1 MDPENDSFSKMDES
15 LKRERIFE
23 KLFDDLE
30 NVGVG
35 SSPFEKLPKLILSHI
50 LQFLNAKDLAP
61 IFRLNKFFFKF
72 LWISPNSGLLWGKL
86 CINQQEGEKV
96 EESDVEQYVMN
107 PTIDK
112 FEKKMNRYLLYF
124 KHSNLFEW
132 DPKYKEDVFEIH
144 NKRKVVYERRSQ
156 KQGTI
161 NTWSIASKNVFKSN
175 HKKVELICSFYAQHP
190 TCTTFGLIT
199 SSYSSWNTYTYYSN
213 GGRSGVGEGT
223 IATEVGEGPV
233 YEINIL
239 IDIEEKTMTST
250 NLQTNKK
257 AVLSMSRL
265 VNVENGLRFAV
276 SLTEVGDYFEVKKM
290 RTFS

>member
-72 LWISPNSGLLWGKL
+72 LWISPNSGLLWEKL
-86 CINQQEGEKV
+86 FTKQEGEKV
-96 EESDVEQYVMN
+96 NERDVEQYVMN

-132 DPKYKEDVFEIH
+132 DPKYKEDVFEIY

-156 KQGTI
+156 NPETNVI
-161 NTWSIASKNVFKSN
+161 WSIASKNVFKCN
-175 HKKVELICSFYAQHP
+175 NKKVELTCSFKTRYHYCA
-190 TCTTFGLIT
+190 TFSLIT
-199 SSYSSWNTYTYYSN
+199 SSYSEWNDYANHSDEN
-213 GGRSGVGEGT
+213 GGTGEGT
-223 IATEVGEGPV
+223 IPT
-233 YEINIL
+233 EINCVSGKNYDIKIL
-239 IDIEEKTMTST
+239 IDIDKKTMTTTCLT
-250 NLQTNKK
+250 NDQQII
-257 AVLSMSRL
+257 LSLSGL
-265 VNVENGLRFAV
+265 VNAENGLRFAV